1 MKKVKQTSLHI
12 VNYLISLL
20 LPLLGMSCSG
30 QNTVQSEAGRVP
42 RTIAMYGVPYSTY
55 KISGKVENEKGKPV
69 KGIEVSVMKSENSSQ
84 SNEKGTFN
92 IEGRMHFRPDSI
104 YMVVNDVDGTENE
117 AYENDTIVLTP
128 TYKIDRNDNS
138 WSIGRAEIEDL
149 KITIKKKK

>member
-1 MKKVKQTSLHI
+1 MKKIKQRSLHL

-20 LPLLGMSCSG
+20 LSMIGVSCAVKNAPPQEKERS
-30 QNTVQSEAGRVP
+30 SP
-42 RTIAMYGVPYSTY
+42 MIAMYGVPYSTY
-55 KISGKVENEKGKPV
+55 KISGRVENTKGQAV

-104 YMVVNDVDGTENE
+104 YVVVNDVDGTENE

-128 TYKIDRNDNS
+128 NYKIDRNDNS
-138 WSIGRAEIEDL
+138 WSIGHAEIEDL